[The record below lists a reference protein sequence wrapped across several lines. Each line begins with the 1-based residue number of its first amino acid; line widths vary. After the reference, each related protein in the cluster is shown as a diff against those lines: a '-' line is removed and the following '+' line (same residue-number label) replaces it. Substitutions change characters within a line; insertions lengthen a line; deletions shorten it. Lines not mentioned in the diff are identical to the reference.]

1 MSVREANKNLR
12 RRAILDAARAL
23 ILEDKSRDFSMPAL
37 AERAGVSLATPY
49 NLFGTKADILLE
61 IVREDIFERQSD
73 LDDLAC
79 EDLADWIAA
88 VAQTLSRVFYSKR
101 HFYRRMIV
109 TLTASESPETQMAS
123 AAFGYAMYEKPLAR
137 LQANK
142 LLMDSAPP
150 SILAQHISHC
160 ISGSLQRRLME
171 RGGEDILRRDIEMAL
186 LLILAGVCRP
196 KDRALLHERMSEL
209 ARDSQLA
216 D

>member
-1 MSVREANKNLR
+1 MSVREASKNLR

-73 LDDLAC
+73 IDDLPC
-79 EDLADWIAA
+79 EDLGDWIAA

-123 AAFGYAMYEKPLAR
+123 AEFGYAMFEKPLAR
-137 LQANK
+137 LLANK
-142 LLMDSAPP
+142 LLVDAAPP
-150 SILAQHISHC
+150 AILAQHISHC
-160 ISGSLQRRLME
+160 IGGALQRRLME
-171 RGGEDILRRDIEMAL
+171 RGGEEILRRDIEMAL
-186 LLILAGVCRP
+186 LLVLAGVCRP
-196 KDRALLHERMSEL
+196 KDRASLHDRMIALNQDPQS
-209 ARDSQLA
+209 A

>member
-73 LDDLAC
+73 IDDLPC
-79 EDLADWIAA
+79 DDLPEWIAA

-109 TLTASESPETQMAS
+109 TITASESPETQMAS
-123 AAFGYAMYEKPLAR
+123 AELGYAMFEGALAR

-142 LLMDSAPP
+142 LLIDAAPP
-150 SILAQHISHC
+150 SVLALHISHC
-160 ISGSLQRRLME
+160 VSGSLQRRLME
-171 RGGEDILRRDIEMAL
+171 RGGEDALCRDIEMAVL
-186 LLILAGVCRP
+186 LLLAGVCRP
-196 KDRALLHERMSEL
+196 KDRAVLQERIAGL
-209 ARDSQLA
+209 SQGGDLTE
-216 D
+216 